1 MNLIKEYRLKRGLTQ
16 TELANEANISFQYI
30 SLIENGERNPSIN
43 TAKKIAKILK
53 IPKSK
58 RIKLYE
64 EFGKE
69 E

>member
-16 TELANEANISFQYI
+16 NELANEANISFQYI